1 MDRACGNARL
11 LRRQIRGPGPWSR
24 GRAESRPSRCHPE
37 L

>member
-1 MDRACGNARL
+1 MDRACGKERL
-11 LRRQIRGPGPWSR
+11 LRRQIRGGPRSR